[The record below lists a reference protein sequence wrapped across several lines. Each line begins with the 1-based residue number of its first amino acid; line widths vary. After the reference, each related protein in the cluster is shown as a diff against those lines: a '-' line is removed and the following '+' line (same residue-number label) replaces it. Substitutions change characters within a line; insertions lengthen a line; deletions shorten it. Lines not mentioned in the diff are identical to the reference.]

1 MFRSRSKFRNEAP
14 ASWRGFRVGLVL
26 TVVLA
31 MVAVLASTVGVISS
45 QTSTPPTLTVGS
57 ATYSAVEGEL
67 IAINLTSTS
76 SAGYALVLDTPDSGF
91 DFENEVSGLILSPNV
106 GKQVIITELPQ
117 IVMIESG
124 TTMITLSFRGAN
136 DLSDESDETFT
147 LRATPGAGTAVTTA
161 ITLTDPPQ
169 LEATFSVTSPI
180 TEGDR
185 AQITIDLNTPLT
197 RAHAQ
202 SARTGEDGYSQV
214 ESSSSGFEDISSI
227 PGAAFPVDVQ
237 NGSYLRNLGFDFWFY
252 GKRYS
257 HIAVHTNGF
266 IGFTNDTANV
276 EIEVNTADP
285 NVAPGNV
292 GSGGDTPGANGF
304 ILPGVSPLLSPINY
318 QNPDNLDPAP
328 AFYGALLGAGTP
340 QERYIVQ
347 YTNARVGIGG
357 GNRAPATFQVV
368 LWLSG
373 RIWFSYDNVPVTA
386 QNVAKIGISNGD
398 GRVMYEMYEEY
409 SYETDR
415 LDTSGTKRI
424 IYNPQ
429 DSLVNVV
436 IEDSDGTRFWTRALR
451 TDFSVGTQ
459 SMSIMSTIHLDTNR
473 WDGNQVYTVSL
484 ETDARSAHLFTANAA
499 VTYTVNDNDKPER
512 LLLSGFQAAV
522 RLRRILQLS

>member
-1 MFRSRSKFRNEAP
+1 MFRSRSKFDNEAP
-14 ASWRGFRVGLVL
+14 MSRRGVRIGLVS

-45 QTSTPPTLTVGS
+45 QSTDPMLTVVGNTTHS
-57 ATYSAVEGEL
+57 VVEGESL
-67 IAINLTSTS
+67 TVTLTSS
-76 SAGYALVLDTPDSGF
+76 SSQGYALVLDTIAPTDS
-91 DFENEVSGLILSPNV
+91 DFEFENDVSGLILSPNV

-117 IVMIESG
+117 TVMIESG
-124 TTMITLSFRGAN
+124 TSVITLWFRGAN
-136 DLSDESDETFT
+136 DISDESDEMFT
-147 LRATPGAGTAVTTA
+147 LSAKPGAGTAVTTA

-202 SARTGEDGYSQV
+202 STRTGEDGYSQV
-214 ESSSSGFEDISSI
+214 ESSSSGFVDISSI

-252 GKRYS
+252 GERYS

-304 ILPGVSPLLSPINY
+304 VLPGVSPLLSPINY
-318 QNPDNLDPAP
+318 HNPDNLDPAP

-340 QERYIVQ
+340 
-347 YTNARVGIGG
+347 
-357 GNRAPATFQVV
+357 
-368 LWLSG
+368 
-373 RIWFSYDNVPVTA
+373 
-386 QNVAKIGISNGD
+386 
-398 GRVMYEMYEEY
+398 
-409 SYETDR
+409 
-415 LDTSGTKRI
+415 SGTV
-424 IYNPQ
+424 Y
-429 DSLVNVV
+429 
-436 IEDSDGTRFWTRALR
+436 R
-451 TDFSVGTQ
+451 TV
-459 SMSIMSTIHLDTNR
+459 H
-473 WDGNQVYTVSL
+473 
-484 ETDARSAHLFTANAA
+484 
-499 VTYTVNDNDKPER
+499 
-512 LLLSGFQAAV
+512 
-522 RLRRILQLS
+522 